1 MVLVHRNIHY
11 FIKECRS
18 SKISLPV
25 EPENIAAQRLWNSV
39 GFEMTD
45 HMEDGY
51 IFMQLYIPKYLSFQ
65 LGTIAAIRNPP
76 FKINTLSKTITIT
89 HQIKS

>member
-1 MVLVHRNIHY
+1 
-11 FIKECRS
+11 
-18 SKISLPV
+18 
-25 EPENIAAQRLWNSV
+25 
-39 GFEMTD
+39 MTD

-76 FKINTLSKTITIT
+76 FKIITLSKTITIT